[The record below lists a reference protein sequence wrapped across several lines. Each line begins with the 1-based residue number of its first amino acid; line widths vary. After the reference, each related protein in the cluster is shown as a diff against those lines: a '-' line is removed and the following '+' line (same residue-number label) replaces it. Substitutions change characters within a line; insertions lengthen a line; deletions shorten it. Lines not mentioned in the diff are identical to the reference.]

1 VGFVVGVV
9 EVVEFGPELRVE
21 AGGGGGGG
29 GGGREISFVRRRRE
43 FGGEFGF
50 WVGELAFL

>member
-21 AGGGGGGG
+21 AGGGRRGGK
-29 GGGREISFVRRRRE
+29 GR
-43 FGGEFGF
+43 GD
-50 WVGELAFL
+50 